1 MEYYIKEIIM
11 PLFNNIKQETKDIV
25 EWMKLYSESSQ
36 NKGYVI
42 GLSGGVDSSVVAA
55 LAVEAIGAENVHGVI
70 MPIDSNSDDETDA
83 IQVAGGLGI
92 TYNIVDMTESYNGM
106 INVYP
111 YDKQHRVNDILMKS
125 NIKARLR
132 MTMLYQFAG
141 EMNYLVAGTG
151 NRSEDSI
158 GYFTKYGDGGVDILP
173 LGGLYKTQVW
183 ELARALNIPERII
196 NKNPTAGLWPGQSDE
211 DELGMSYVELDRT
224 LQAINT
230 RCTDGISQENIR
242 KVWQWIESSGHK
254 RQRAP
259 VFEAVADSLP

>member
-1 MEYYIKEIIM
+1 M

-173 LGGLYKTQVW
+173 VAQFYKWEIRQFALHLGL
-183 ELARALNIPERII
+183 PEKIAFRVS
-196 NKNPTAGLWPGQSDE
+196 TAGLYHGQTDE
-211 DELGMSYVELDRT
+211 EELGITYEVLDNFLMYIDKQYPVKLMDEAHDRFHELMT
-224 LQAINT
+224 LVVKNY
-230 RCTDGISQENIR
+230 
-242 KVWQWIESSGHK
+242 HK
-254 RQRAP
+254 SEYPPIYKRERI
-259 VFEAVADSLP
+259 